1 MSGRSNPEKEG
12 NETMN
17 TRTKIL
23 LAALMVTAVG
33 VSAVPTFADSANRAA
48 GQVAFNGPG
57 RGGPGWH
64 DGRGPRGDRDGDAQ
78 AFGWGRGDRDGHG
91 MGGPRGGGM
100 SGFGMGPGG
109 MGDGPRGG
117 GMTGLVERFDANK
130 DGTITKDEIA
140 TVNVDRVKAYD
151 TDGDGAL
158 SLTEFTVL
166 WTETNKERI
175 VRDFQQR
182 DPNGDAKVTL
192 DEYSKPFDQMFAALD
207 NNNDGSIDANEL
219 RAPRDGRGPG
229 FGKRG
234 PGDQA
239 PPAMRAP
246 DAPG

>member
-1 MSGRSNPEKEG
+1 M
-12 NETMN
+12 T

-23 LAALMVTAVG
+23 VAALMATVVG
-33 VSAVPTFADSANRAA
+33 VATVPSFADNNASSL
-48 GQVAFNGPG
+48 QQLAFNGPG
-57 RGGPGWH
+57 RDGGGPGWH
-64 DGRGPRGDRDGDAQ
+64 DGRGPRGPGMHA
-78 AFGWGRGDRDGHG
+78 DGHG
-91 MGGPRGGGM
+91 FGGMGAGMGPGMGGGGPGM
-100 SGFGMGPGG
+100 GGPGG
-109 MGDGPRGG
+109 MGGGPRGG

-192 DEYSKPFDQMFAALD
+192 EEYGAPFTRMLAMLD
-207 NNNDGSIDANEL
+207 RNNDGSIDASEL
-219 RAPRDGRGPG
+219 SGPRGDRWPG
-229 FGKRG
+229 FGMRGPRG
-234 PGDQA
+234 PGDQGPPAMQA
-239 PPAMRAP
+239 PPAQGGAGGP
-246 DAPG
+246 VQNN